1 MAASQKVKP
10 KHLGSPLLAAC
21 SISYKLR
28 PINVNRSDWNQIK
41 RIEVHVSIFYKYVVS
56 IIEVVFVTILYV
68 KPLFF
73 KEVSFLIS
81 NLILIK

>member
-1 MAASQKVKP
+1 MTASQKGKP

-28 PINVNRSDWNQIK
+28 PINVNRSDWNQMK
-41 RIEVHVSIFYKYVVS
+41 RIKVHVGIFYKYVVS
-56 IIEVVFVTILYV
+56 ITEVAFVTILYV

-73 KEVSFLIS
+73 KEVSFLMS
-81 NLILIK
+81 NLIPI